1 MSDDQQETA
10 EAIDPDELGD
20 DATGELRFPPDR
32 PVGVDDP
39 TQDDHTLDSV
49 RGRAWREV
57 PETGGPLDDVDD
69 DDTGL
74 RLRSTTDVLLDDE
87 GEAVAIMD
95 GAGDLSAEEAAVH
108 LVD

>member
-20 DATGELRFPPDR
+20 DATGELQFPPEH
-32 PVGVDDP
+32 PLGVDDP

-49 RGRAWREV
+49 RGRSWREV
-57 PETGGPLDDVDD
+57 PETS
-69 DDTGL
+69 
-74 RLRSTTDVLLDDE
+74 RRSTATDVLLDDE
-87 GEAVAIMD
+87 GQAVAVME